1 MHQFSI
7 SLSPDLV
14 KAVLKEV
21 SATDGSQPGLSSA
34 SSVALEGAEPHQPNA
49 KVKRTKTPPAYYG
62 RKVGESQEGS
72 GLGASEVSPP
82 VEWGGHGKSPLW
94 LVLAAVSANCIMC
107 LHRPHGTLPL
117 GCIYV
122 RMQYSEG
129 N

>member
-1 MHQFSI
+1 MWVCGCGWMGGSVRVWVYQFSI

-62 RKVGESQEGS
+62 RKVGEPQEGS
-72 GLGASEVSPP
+72 ASGASGSKPSSGMGRTREIPS
-82 VEWGGHGKSPLW
+82 
-94 LVLAAVSANCIMC
+94 LARPNSCKC
-107 LHRPHGTLPL
+107 KLHHVHT
-117 GCIYV
+117 
-122 RMQYSEG
+122 
-129 N
+129 